1 MNAAYV
7 DASALVAV
15 AFHEGEAAAVA
26 DRLRSYDRLYSS
38 NLLEAE
44 VRSACARENR
54 ALEPAFLDRMEWLFP
69 DRPLESEI
77 ERVLAGGYLPGAD
90 VWHVATAL
98 YAFPRPHDVTFVTL
112 DERQQA
118 VAAELGFRV

>member
-15 AFHEGEAAAVA
+15 AFNESAAAAVA
-26 DRLRSYDRLYSS
+26 DRLRSCDRLYSS

-54 ALEPAFLDRMEWLFP
+54 ALEPAFLDRIEWLFP

-112 DERQQA
+112 DDRQQA